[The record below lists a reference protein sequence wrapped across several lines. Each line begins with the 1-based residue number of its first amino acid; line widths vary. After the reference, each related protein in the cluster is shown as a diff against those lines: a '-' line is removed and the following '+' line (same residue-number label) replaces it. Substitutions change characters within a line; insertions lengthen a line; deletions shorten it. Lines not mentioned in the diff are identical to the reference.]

1 MEWPPNIEMTKNV
14 QKIEKIE
21 RSDTPTVY
29 TCN

>member
-14 QKIEKIE
+14 QKTEKIE